1 MSNRILQI
9 SLFHINIIIGC
20 IHNCISE
27 VANIKVKCPMKKF
40 TFYVSDHG
48 TNAYLQLLG
57 LHIYYTCNQ
66 GICLN
71 ILMLTENVYTRK
83 SKDEIHFFI

>member
-1 MSNRILQI
+1 
-9 SLFHINIIIGC
+9 
-20 IHNCISE
+20 
-27 VANIKVKCPMKKF
+27 MKKF

-71 ILMLTENVYTRK
+71 ILMFTENVYTRK